1 DDPYDTHRNK
11 DRDAYRDTDRGL
23 GFAFE
28 KGGEPPKPSQPEY
41 RPERDEATS
50 RSQYQEHEREP
61 YGQNPAPTL
70 DADEDYRRRL
80 EQVSRELGRGP
91 ASSDDRSEVS
101 DPDRERRKREREARL
116 REREVLREPKL
127 DAGIGPTSFGEQ
139 EPPPAVRGSFE
150 NESSYSGPSAGSAD
164 GHGLRRRPSILDRP
178 MQYDEP
184 QAQIIDNTQSERREN
199 RVRIVD
205 PPTEE
210 EDRRPKGILKKPTEK
225 FPEHAD
231 TVREGV
237 APLKDASKNGI
248 PPGARWTK
256 IDRRLVNPE
265 ALEEAKERFEE
276 RMDCVIVLRVLT
288 KEEIQ

>member
-1 DDPYDTHRNK
+1 
-11 DRDAYRDTDRGL
+11 
-23 GFAFE
+23 
-28 KGGEPPKPSQPEY
+28 
-41 RPERDEATS
+41 
-50 RSQYQEHEREP
+50 
-61 YGQNPAPTL
+61 
-70 DADEDYRRRL
+70 
-80 EQVSRELGRGP
+80 
-91 ASSDDRSEVS
+91 
-101 DPDRERRKREREARL
+101 
-116 REREVLREPKL
+116 
-127 DAGIGPTSFGEQ
+127 
-139 EPPPAVRGSFE
+139 
-150 NESSYSGPSAGSAD
+150 GSAD

-288 KEEIQ
+288 KEEIQKLADKTKAIRDKRFDEEERSDRKA